1 MNNTLWPNKKTAL
14 LCLGLP
20 LLLVLATG
28 LSSCRKGE
36 GQAKPGLADQKK
48 KPPVPVLTAKVRTA
62 DVPVELR
69 AIGEVESCQSS
80 PIRAQVGGTLTE
92 IRFQEGDFVKAGQV
106 LFVIDQLPLKANRK
120 QLQANLARDEA
131 QIHNAEAQ
139 SRNAEA
145 QLQNAQGMAKR
156 YEQLVQ
162 KDFVTR
168 EQYDQRMTDMTAA
181 QAALDASQAAA
192 QAAKATA
199 EATKAALEIVDLQ
212 LGYTEIHAPI
222 SGQTGSLLAKPG
234 DLIKANDTNPLVV
247 VNQIEPVRVRFTA
260 NEEKLAEIQQ
270 SRAQALDLALRVAV
284 TPPGGGE
291 ARDGR
296 LVFVD
301 NAVDPATATI
311 ALKAELP
318 NLDHALWPGQF
329 VDTSMTLRTLKSAL
343 VVPASAVLTGQK
355 GPYVYVVDAE
365 GVAAVRLIKPGLA
378 TGEETVIS
386 EGLKLA
392 ETVVTDGQLRLSP
405 GAKVIEK
412 SGLDAESAVRKSGP
426 EAAAQPDQ
434 AAGPKGKPVAPVKTP

>member
-1 MNNTLWPNKKTAL
+1 
-14 LCLGLP
+14 
-20 LLLVLATG
+20 
-28 LSSCRKGE
+28 
-36 GQAKPGLADQKK
+36 
-48 KPPVPVLTAKVRTA
+48 
-62 DVPVELR
+62 
-69 AIGEVESCQSS
+69 
-80 PIRAQVGGTLTE
+80 
-92 IRFQEGDFVKAGQV
+92 
-106 LFVIDQLPLKANRK
+106 
-120 QLQANLARDEA
+120 
-131 QIHNAEAQ
+131 
-139 SRNAEA
+139 
-145 QLQNAQGMAKR
+145 MAKR

-192 QAAKATA
+192 QAARATA
-199 EATKAALEIVDLQ
+199 ESTKAALEIVDLQ
-212 LGYTEIHAPI
+212 LGYTEIHAPN

-270 SRAQALDLALRVAV
+270 SRAQEALPVAV

-355 GPYVYVVDAE
+355 GAYVYVVDAA
-365 GVAAVRLIKPGLA
+365 GVAAVRLITPGLA
-378 TGEETVIS
+378 AGEETVIS
-386 EGLKLA
+386 EGLNLA

-412 SGLDAESAVRKSGP
+412 SGLAAESAVRKSGP
-426 EAAAQPDQ
+426 EAEAQ
-434 AAGPKGKPVAPVKTP
+434 AGKASGQKGKPVAPEKAP